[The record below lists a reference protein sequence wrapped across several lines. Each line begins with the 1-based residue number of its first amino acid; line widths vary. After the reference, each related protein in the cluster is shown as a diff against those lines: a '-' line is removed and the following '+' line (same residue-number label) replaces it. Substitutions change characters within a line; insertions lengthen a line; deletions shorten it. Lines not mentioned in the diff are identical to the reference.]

1 MAHAKQSRT
10 IAVID
15 AETDPFKYGR
25 VPKPFIW
32 GFATA
37 DTYREF
43 YSTESLYEY
52 LRRLKK
58 PHLVYAHNGG
68 KFDFHYMLNLIRPQS
83 IKIINGRI
91 ASFRIGKCEL
101 RDSLLIIPRS
111 LDSLGAGK
119 LEIDY
124 SLFEYEER
132 KHHMPEIRE
141 YLKQD
146 CYALLKV
153 INRFKSE
160 YGLSLT
166 IAGAALNYYERHY
179 GTVKK
184 TTRAFY
190 DRIAPFYKGGRVQA
204 IKTGSFHKKMKYID
218 LNSAY
223 PFVMKTLRHPEGTK
237 LHHTRDLTRVPPE
250 TPFFIEFIGHTNG
263 AFPITDPVT
272 KKTDY
277 PTGTFTIKTTSWEYE
292 TALKLDLVKTDKIL
306 NIFYTPELINFSD
319 YVDHF
324 YDIRRKYKS
333 SGDVLGEQIAKLY
346 LNSLYGKFGA
356 NPENYNDFYIDEY
369 NKKLIENGWDI
380 HTEIDD
386 KKCLYSRP
394 SSRRQYVNVATAASI
409 TGAVR
414 AIMMEGVDSVKN
426 PVYCDTDSI
435 ICESTN
441 DLTLGKDLGDWDLE
455 FEPVVAHIAAKKIYA
470 LRDADGNEKIS
481 SKGFK
486 SSFKDVARLING
498 QTITWQNPAP
508 TFSLKNTT
516 FISRNIK
523 TTVDNDNTN

>member
-1 MAHAKQSRT
+1 MSHAKQSRT

-25 VPKPFIW
+25 IPKPFIW
-32 GFATA
+32 GFATEN
-37 DTYREF
+37 TYKEF

-52 LRRLKK
+52 LRQLKK
-58 PHLVYAHNGG
+58 PHIVYAHNGG
-68 KFDFHYMLNLIRPQS
+68 KFDFHFMLNLIRPQS

-119 LEIDY
+119 LQIDY

-132 KHHMPEIRE
+132 KQHMPEIRE

-166 IAGAALNYYERHY
+166 IAGAALNYYESHY
-179 GTVKK
+179 GTVQK
-184 TTRAFY
+184 TTKAFY

-204 IKTGSFHKKMKYID
+204 IKTGSFNKKMSYVDI
-218 LNSAY
+218 NSAY
-223 PFVMKTLRHPEGTK
+223 PHVMKTLHHPVGNK
-237 LHHTRDLTRVPPE
+237 LHHTRNITRVPKNIPYL
-250 TPFFIEFIGHTNG
+250 IEFRGHSKG
-263 AFPITDPVT
+263 AFPITDPCT
-272 KKTDY
+272 KKTSY
-277 PTGTFTIKTTSWEYE
+277 PTGTYTIKTTSWEYE
-292 TALKLDLVKTDKIL
+292 TALRLDLVTVDKIL
-306 NIFYTPELINFSD
+306 NIFYTPEVINFAE

-324 YDIRRKYKS
+324 YDIRRQYKDA
-333 SGDVLGEQIAKLY
+333 GDKLGEQIAKLY

-356 NPENYNDFYIDEY
+356 NPENYKDFHIDEY
-369 NKKLIENGWDI
+369 NNKLIEKGWEV

-394 SSRRQYVNVATAASI
+394 TSRHQYINVATAASI

-414 AIMMEGVDSVKN
+414 AMLMEGLATVKN

-435 ICESTN
+435 ICEATN
-441 DLTLGKDLGDWDLE
+441 ELRLGNALGEWDLE
-455 FEPVVAHIAAKKIYA
+455 FKPVEAHIAAKKIYA
-470 LRDADGNEKIS
+470 LRDAHGNEKIS

-486 SSFKDVARLING
+486 ASFKDVIRLIKG
-498 QTITWQNPAP
+498 QTITWQNDAP
-508 TFSLKNTT
+508 TFSLKETK

-523 TTVDNDNTN
+523 TNVDDDNTN

>member
-1 MAHAKQSRT
+1 MKHAQKSKI

-15 AETDPFKYGR
+15 AETDPFVYGR
-25 VPKPFIW
+25 IPKPFIW

-37 DTYREF
+37 DTYEEF
-43 YSTESLYEY
+43 YSTEELYNF
-52 LRRLKK
+52 LLSLKK

-68 KFDFHYMLNLIRPQS
+68 KFDFHYLLNLLRPQM

-91 ASFRIGKCEL
+91 ASFKIGKCEL

-132 KHHMPEIRE
+132 KEHMPEIRE

-153 INRFKSE
+153 INRFKLE

-166 IAGAALNYYERHY
+166 IAGAALNYYETNY
-179 GTVKK
+179 CKVKR
-184 TTRAFY
+184 TTKAFY
-190 DRIAPFYKGGRVQA
+190 DRISPFYKGGRVEA
-204 IKTGSFHKKMKYID
+204 LKTGSFKKKMKYID

-223 PFVMKTLRHPEGTK
+223 PFVMKTKFHPAGTV
-237 LHHTRDLTRVPPE
+237 LHHTRNLAKVPDN
-250 TPFFIEFIGHTNG
+250 TPYFIEFHGYTEG

-272 KKTDY
+272 KKTHY
-277 PTGTFTIKTTSWEYE
+277 PTGKYTIKTTSWEFE
-292 TALKLDLVKTDKIL
+292 TAISLDLVKTDKIL
-306 NIFYTPELINFSD
+306 NIFYTTEVINFED

-324 YDIRRKYKS
+324 YDIRKEYKEK
-333 SGDVLGEQIAKLY
+333 GDKLGEQIAKLF

-369 NKKLIENGWDI
+369 NNKLIENGWNI

-386 KKCLYSRP
+386 EKCLYIRP
-394 SSRRQYVNVATAASI
+394 TSQRQYINVATAASI
-409 TGAVR
+409 TGSVR
-414 AIMMEGVDSVKN
+414 AMLMKGLHCVQN

-435 ICESTN
+435 ICESTG
-441 DLTLGKDLGDWDLE
+441 DLRLGTNIGEWDLE
-455 FEPVVAHIAAKKIYA
+455 FLPTEAHIAAKKIYA
-470 LRDADGNEKIS
+470 LRDAHGNEKIS

-486 SSFKDVARLING
+486 ASFNDIVRLVHGETIN
-498 QTITWQNPAP
+498 WKNDAP
-508 TFSLKNTT
+508 TFSLNKTS

-523 TTVDNDNTN
+523 TKS

>member
-1 MAHAKQSRT
+1 MKHAQKSKI

-15 AETDPFKYGR
+15 AETDPFVYGR
-25 VPKPFIW
+25 IPKPFIW

-37 DTYREF
+37 DTYEEF
-43 YSTESLYEY
+43 YSTEELYNF
-52 LRRLKK
+52 LLSLKK

-68 KFDFHYMLNLIRPQS
+68 KFDFHYLLNLLRPQM

-91 ASFRIGKCEL
+91 ASFKIGKCEL

-132 KHHMPEIRE
+132 KEHMPEIRE

-153 INRFKSE
+153 INRFKLE

-166 IAGAALNYYERHY
+166 IAGAALNYYETNY
-179 GTVKK
+179 GKVKR
-184 TTRAFY
+184 TTKAFY
-190 DRIAPFYKGGRVQA
+190 DRIAPFYKGGRVEA
-204 IKTGSFHKKMKYID
+204 LKTGSFKKKMKYID

-223 PFVMKTLRHPEGTK
+223 PFVMKTKFHPAGTV
-237 LHHTRDLTRVPPE
+237 LHHTRNLAKVPDN
-250 TPFFIEFIGHTNG
+250 TPYFIEFHGYTEG
-263 AFPITDPVT
+263 AFPVTDPVT
-272 KKTDY
+272 KKTHY
-277 PTGTFTIKTTSWEYE
+277 PTGKYTIKTTSWEFE
-292 TALKLDLVKTDKIL
+292 TAISLDLVKTDKIL
-306 NIFYTPELINFSD
+306 NIFYTTEVINFED

-324 YDIRRKYKS
+324 YDIRREYKEK
-333 SGDVLGEQIAKLY
+333 GDKLGEQIAKLF

-369 NKKLIENGWDI
+369 NNKLIENGWNI

-386 KKCLYSRP
+386 EKCLYIRP
-394 SSRRQYVNVATAASI
+394 TSQRQYINVATAASI

-414 AIMMEGVDSVKN
+414 AMLLKGLYCTHM

-435 ICESTN
+435 ICESTG
-441 DLTLGKDLGDWDLE
+441 DLTLGTNSGEWDLE
-455 FEPVVAHIAAKKIYA
+455 FLPVEAHIAAKKIYA
-470 LRDADGNEKIS
+470 LRDANGNEKIS

-486 SSFKDVARLING
+486 ASFNDVVRLVQGETIN
-498 QTITWQNPAP
+498 WKNEAP
-508 TFSLKNTT
+508 TFSLNKTS

-523 TTVDNDNTN
+523 TNS

>member
-1 MAHAKQSRT
+1 MKHAQKSKT

-15 AETDPFKYGR
+15 AETDPFVYGR
-25 VPKPFIW
+25 IPKPFIW

-37 DTYREF
+37 DTYEEF

-52 LRRLKK
+52 IRNLKK
-58 PHLVYAHNGG
+58 PHLIYAHNGG
-68 KFDFHYMLNLIRPQS
+68 KFDFHYLLNLIRPQM

-91 ASFRIGKCEL
+91 ASFKIGKCEL

-132 KHHMPEIRE
+132 KEHMPEIRE

-153 INRFKSE
+153 INRFKEE

-166 IAGAALNYYERHY
+166 IAGAALNYYESHF
-179 GTVKK
+179 GKVKR
-184 TTRAFY
+184 TTKAFY

-204 IKTGSFHKKMKYID
+204 LKTGTFKKKMKYID

-223 PFVMKTLRHPEGTK
+223 PFVMKTKFHPAGTV
-237 LHHTRDLTRVPPE
+237 LHHTRNLAKVPDN
-250 TPFFIEFIGHTNG
+250 TPYFIEFHGYTEG

-272 KKTDY
+272 KKTHY
-277 PTGTFTIKTTSWEYE
+277 PTGKYTIKTTSWEFE
-292 TALKLDLVKTDKIL
+292 TALSLDLVKTDKIL
-306 NIFYTPELINFSD
+306 NIFYTTEVINFED

-324 YDIRRKYKS
+324 YDVRRVHKKL
-333 SGDVLGEQIAKLY
+333 GDKLGEQIAKLF

-369 NKKLIENGWDI
+369 NNKLIENGWNI

-386 KKCLYSRP
+386 EKCLYIRP
-394 SSRRQYVNVATAASI
+394 TSQRQYINVATAASI

-414 AIMMEGVDSVKN
+414 AMLIKGLHCVQN

-435 ICESTN
+435 ICESTG
-441 DLTLGKDLGDWDLE
+441 DLTLGTNLGEWDLE
-455 FEPVVAHIAAKKIYA
+455 FLPTEAHIAAKKIYA
-470 LRDADGNEKIS
+470 LSDANGNEKIS

-486 SSFKDVARLING
+486 ASFNDVVRLVRGETIN
-498 QTITWQNPAP
+498 WKNDAP
-508 TFSLKNTT
+508 TFSLNKTS

-523 TTVDNDNTN
+523 TKS